1 MTKRVTR
8 RLAHACVPIAA
19 LFMSFSTA
27 PALAETSMNSSDDN
41 TLIIH
46 TDLGGSVRQRYEE
59 ISTLI
64 ANDTRV
70 EIRDG
75 FCFSS
80 CTMYIGL
87 KNTCVTSKARF
98 GFHGPRSFFGPLSQ
112 DRFEEWSLFIAQ
124 FYPDPVR
131 DWYLEIGRTT
141 IYGFYK
147 VSGADLIQLGVK
159 DCDA

>member
-1 MTKRVTR
+1 MTIRVSR
-8 RLAHACVPIAA
+8 RLAHLCVPMTA
-19 LFMSFSTA
+19 LLMSFNTA
-27 PALAETSMNSSDDN
+27 PALAELSKASSEEN
-41 TLIIH
+41 ILIIH

-64 ANDTRV
+64 ANDTKV

-87 KNTCVTSKARF
+87 KNACVTSKARF
-98 GFHGPRSFFGPLSQ
+98 GFHGPHSFLGPLSQ

-124 FYPDPVR
+124 FYPPPVR

-141 IYGFYK
+141 IYGYYK
-147 VSGADLIQLGVK
+147 LSGADLIQLGVK